1 MVRFA
6 AINMVKQLA
15 STAALVWAC
24 ASLAAVAWG
33 ANPAPVSSQ
42 RRIVAEHSR
51 PLTATI
57 QAQAATPERKLLLD
71 CADGKLDEHM
81 PLAAG
86 LIASGVENEAELNR
100 WLEMYE
106 PVRQAILAGVPAG
119 TAIERLRAIHT
130 DAHRFVLTGYYK
142 STTSDIRT
150 TIENGDFN
158 CLTSLLVYWDLCQ
171 AAGIEVQAQ
180 LVYGHIFLSCTAA
193 GGQTQAIEP
202 GSPRWLNRPLSEI
215 SGSRPLSWTEV
226 LAKCYYNRGLECLHA
241 QQYAAGI
248 DLLRTSLTL
257 DAADA
262 DARLNL
268 AAGLNNWAVEQCRQ
282 QRYGSAAALIDQG
295 LTLDPASAPLIANQ
309 QLVRA
314 RLDYEGV
321 GSRLRQPLSNVDGSN
336 RNRLPTPTGSKP

>member
-6 AINMVKQLA
+6 SIRLVKHGA
-15 STAALVWAC
+15 STAALVWVC
-24 ASLAAVAWG
+24 ANLAAVAWG
-33 ANPAPVSSQ
+33 AAPAPISGQ
-42 RRIVAEHSR
+42 RRIVAEPTR
-51 PLTATI
+51 PFLATI
-57 QAQAATPERKLLLD
+57 HARAATPDRRLLLD
-71 CADGKLDEHM
+71 CADGKLDEHL

-86 LIASGVENEAELNR
+86 LIASGAENEAELNR

-171 AAGIEVQAQ
+171 AAGIDVQAQ
-180 LVYGHIFLSCTAA
+180 LVHGHIFLSFTTS
-193 GGQTQAIEP
+193 GGQSQAIEP
-202 GSPRWLNRPLSEI
+202 GSPQWINRLLSEI
-215 SGSRPLSWTEV
+215 SDTRPLSWTEV
-226 LAKCYYNRGLECLHA
+226 LAKIYYNRGLECLHA
-241 QQYAAGI
+241 QRYAAGT
-248 DLLRTSLTL
+248 DLLRTSISL

-282 QRYGSAAALIDQG
+282 QRYSAAASLIDQG
-295 LTLDPASAPLIANQ
+295 LALDPASAPLIANQ
-309 QLVRA
+309 QLVRD
-314 RLDYEGV
+314 RLSASSQGGEKTRAAV
-321 GSRLRQPLSNVDGSN
+321 ANP
-336 RNRLPTPTGSKP
+336 